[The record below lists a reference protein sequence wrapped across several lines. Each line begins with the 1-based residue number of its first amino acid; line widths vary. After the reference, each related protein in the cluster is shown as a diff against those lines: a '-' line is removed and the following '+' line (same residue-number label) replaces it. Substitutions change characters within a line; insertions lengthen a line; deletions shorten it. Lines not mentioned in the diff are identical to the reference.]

1 MSGPGSAAPGTPRPG
16 CACCQ
21 GLGGLLES
29 LRRRKEKRRGERE
42 VVVQWSGQNDPFTA
56 SGFTSVTDRIFP
68 ERGLAANPE
77 VLVASNSVLGQSCV
91 AKHRKCEAK
100 RLELERKLMEYIRSD
115 AYLMKVK
122 YMKLKKYLKEIDE
135 RQKGALLRNRTFLK
149 EFDQFEAHMKTSSSE
164 MIRKMAWYGTEIKS
178 VLSLQEGNL
187 SAEGDKEEE
196 YNKQMLC
203 VGRRAGISTKTA
215 MPRGLYHPA
224 TVFMG
229 CHTSAVSAAGGL
241 GMWQKPSQP
250 TESCLV
256 PDSPSCSPSFEGLGP
271 ESRSADLECDALV
284 EGAETH
290 GDLATSEE
298 GSEQLISSASDPKP
312 EEEWLQGSIPGPK
325 PRLGNWWTF
334 KEANRESSVE
344 LPVPVSAEEVMLS
357 APSVPQGTALPGAS
371 GEQGS
376 DASTAEGSLL
386 QSSDPPAVQ
395 KEPSVSSAP
404 DGHGGMLAGLSCALQ
419 LIEDVV
425 VRTRPQ
431 HRALYQGEHVGTM
444 GTAELL
450 SFCNRA
456 SSLKEDDLEECEA
469 VVLHQLRALL
479 QSALSGCLVPE
490 NTLDAKGRAVDEKQT
505 RPDQQR
511 DVDMLRTSLSNHALF
526 LKKHQ
531 VQLTEEVVEMFG
543 SLLVSD
549 KKLQDN
555 QALPVLREVLPEEC
569 GDRSSIQSNES
580 SYSLPLIPNDG
591 GEIKQAKYT
600 TQLTSTGEQE
610 VTSWCEDESKEE
622 SAVEKIPITG
632 WDSGDNSS
640 KAKAS
645 QEMHLETSSSSN
657 ERSPPFPR
665 TETRKGM
672 VTAIKS
678 KAFWGESDD
687 SSSEIEAALRP
698 QTHSTEADEFD
709 DFYD

>member
-1 MSGPGSAAPGTPRPG
+1 MSGPGSAVPGTPRLG

-29 LRRRKEKRRGERE
+29 LRR
-42 VVVQWSGQNDPFTA
+42 S
-56 SGFTSVTDRIFP
+56 
-68 ERGLAANPE
+68 
-77 VLVASNSVLGQSCV
+77 
-91 AKHRKCEAK
+91 EAK
-100 RLELERKLMEYIRSD
+100 RLELERKLMEYIR
-115 AYLMKVK
+115 MKVK

-164 MIRKMAWYGTEIKS
+164 MIRKMEAWYGTEIKS

-196 YNKQMLC
+196 YTKQMLC
-203 VGRRAGISTKTA
+203 VGRRAAISTKTA
-215 MPRGLYHPA
+215 MPRGLYQPA

-271 ESRSADLECDALV
+271 ESRSADLECDASV
-284 EGAETH
+284 EGAETR

-325 PRLGNWWTF
+325 PCLGNWWTF
-334 KEANRESSVE
+334 KDANRESNVE
-344 LPVPVSAEEVMLS
+344 LPVPVSAEEVMPS
-357 APSVPQGTALPGAS
+357 APSVLQRTALPGAS

-386 QSSDPPAVQ
+386 QSPDPPAVQ
-395 KEPSVSSAP
+395 KESSVSSAP

-431 HRALYQGEHVGTM
+431 HRVLYQGEHVGTM
-444 GTAELL
+444 GAAELL

-456 SSLKEDDLEECEA
+456 RSLKEDDLEECEA

-490 NTLDAKGRAVDEKQT
+490 KTLDAKGRAVDEKQT

-543 SLLVSD
+543 SLLVSG
-549 KKLQDN
+549 KKSQDN

-591 GEIKQAKYT
+591 GEIEQAKYA
-600 TQLTSTGEQE
+600 TQLASTREQE

-640 KAKAS
+640 KDKES
-645 QEMHLETSSSSN
+645 QEMHLETSSSSH
-657 ERSPPFPR
+657 ERSPPLPR

>member
-1 MSGPGSAAPGTPRPG
+1 MSEPGPAAPGPPR
-16 CACCQ
+16 ACCQ
-21 GLGGLLES
+21 GLGSLLES
-29 LRRRKEKRRGERE
+29 LRL
-42 VVVQWSGQNDPFTA
+42 S
-56 SGFTSVTDRIFP
+56 
-68 ERGLAANPE
+68 
-77 VLVASNSVLGQSCV
+77 
-91 AKHRKCEAK
+91 EAK
-100 RLELERKLMEYIRSD
+100 RLELERKLMEYMRSD

-135 RQKGALLRNRTFLK
+135 RQKGALLRNQTFLK

-164 MIRKMAWYGTEIKS
+164 MIQKMEAWYGTEIKS
-178 VLSLQEGNL
+178 VLPLQEGNL
-187 SAEGDKEEE
+187 LAEGDEEEE
-196 YNKQMLC
+196 YNKQILQ
-203 VGRRAGISTKTA
+203 VGRQAGTGIKTSV
-215 MPRGLYHPA
+215 PKGLYHPA

-229 CHTSAVSAAGGL
+229 LHMSAVSAPGGL

-250 TESCLV
+250 TEGCLV
-256 PDSPSCSPSFEGLGP
+256 PDSPLCSPSLEGLGP
-271 ESRSADLECDALV
+271 ESRSADLEFDASV
-284 EGAETH
+284 EGAATR

-325 PRLGNWWTF
+325 PCLDNWWTS
-334 KEANRESSVE
+334 KEASWESCAE
-344 LPVPVSAEEVMLS
+344 LPVPTSVEEVMLS
-357 APSVPQGTALPGAS
+357 APGIPQGTALPGAS
-371 GEQGS
+371 GEWGS
-376 DASTAEGSLL
+376 DVCTAEGSML
-386 QSSDPPAVQ
+386 QPPDLHAVQ
-395 KEPSVSSAP
+395 EVSSAP
-404 DGHGGMLAGLSCALQ
+404 DRHCVMLAGLSRALQ

-425 VRTRPQ
+425 VRRSPQ
-431 HRALYQGEHVGTM
+431 HRVLYQGKCVGTM

-456 SSLKEDDLEECEA
+456 GSLKEGDLEECEA

-479 QSALSGCLVPE
+479 QSALNGGFLPE
-490 NTLDAKGRAVDEKQT
+490 KTLDAEGRAADEKQT
-505 RPDQQR
+505 RPDQQW
-511 DVDMLRTSLSNHALF
+511 DVDILRTCLSNHALF

-543 SLLVSD
+543 SLLVSG
-549 KKLQDN
+549 KKSQDD

-569 GDRSSIQSNES
+569 GNRSAVQSNES
-580 SYSLPLIPNDG
+580 SYSLPSIPNDG
-591 GEIKQAKYT
+591 GEIKQAKHT
-600 TQLTSTGEQE
+600 TQLTGAGEQE

-622 SAVEKIPITG
+622 SLVENIPITG
-632 WDSGDNSS
+632 CDSGDNNS

-657 ERSPPFPR
+657 ERSLPFSR
-665 TETRKGM
+665 TEPRKGM

-687 SSSEIEAALRP
+687 SSSEIEPALRP